1 MPAADPTTSA
11 RRDRVL
17 PLDGLR
23 TLAIALVVLYH
34 LHVPGFGSGFVGVN
48 VFFVLS
54 GYLITTLLLREHA
67 RTGRIRLGRF
77 WVRRVLRLY
86 PTLLAVVVVGV
97 ALWGVVGTYQGST
110 MTAGGAALVA
120 VTYTGNLARSFF
132 DEAQGVFAPMW
143 SLSMEEQFYLVW
155 PPLLLLGLALVAG
168 RRHARG
174 LLVGA
179 LAVLVVASSVA
190 SGLLHEVPTS
200 GSTPAVYFS
209 PVLNVGPLLLGCLL
223 SFVLDG
229 ERGRAFFA
237 GRWGTAATWTGLAG
251 VLGSL
256 AVIGSGWQQTP
267 LTFGVALPAVA
278 VASALLIG
286 GLAGRPS
293 LVARAL
299 SLGPVAWTG
308 RALSYPIYLWHV
320 LMIAL
325 IAPVLSGPVGVLAVI
340 AATVVVSVLSYRFV
354 EQPALRLKDRLE
366 PRDRGSRADAAGAG
380 RDSGA
385 STGSPALAGA
395 DARAHADLEAP
406 RDDARRAALTR
417 A

>member
-1 MPAADPTTSA
+1 MPDADPTMSA

-86 PTLLAVVVVGV
+86 PTLLVVVVVGV

-120 VTYTGNLARSFF
+120 VSYTGNLARSAFG
-132 DEAQGVFAPMW
+132 EAQGVFAPMW

-168 RRHARG
+168 RRHARA
-174 LLVGA
+174 LLVGG
-179 LAVLVVASSVA
+179 LAVLVVTSSVA
-190 SGLLHEVPTS
+190 AGLLHEVPTS

-229 ERGRAFFA
+229 ERGRAVFA
-237 GRWGTAATWTGLAG
+237 GRGGSVATWVGLAG

-256 AVIGSGWQQTP
+256 VVIRSGWQETP
-267 LTFGVALPAVA
+267 LTFAVALPAVA

-286 GLAGRPS
+286 GLAGRPT

-320 LMIAL
+320 LLIAL
-325 IAPVLSGPVGVLAVI
+325 LSPVLSGPLGIVAVI
-340 AATVVVSVLSYRFV
+340 VATVAVSALSHRFV

-366 PRDRGSRADAAGAG
+366 PRARGSRADAVAVG
-380 RDSGA
+380 RGSGA
-385 STGSPALAGA
+385 SAGSPALAGA
-395 DARAHADLEAP
+395 DATADLERS
-406 RDDARRAALTR
+406 RDEARRAALTR

>member
-1 MPAADPTTSA
+1 MPGPSSTTTA

-77 WVRRVLRLY
+77 WVRRILRLY
-86 PTLLAVVVVGV
+86 PTLLAVVVAGV
-97 ALWGVVGTYQGST
+97 ALWGVVGSYQGSS
-110 MTAGGAALVA
+110 MSAGGAALVA
-120 VTYTGNLARSFF
+120 ITYTGNLARAFF
-132 DEAQGVFAPMW
+132 DQAQGVFAPMW

-168 RRHARG
+168 RRHGRA

-190 SGLLHEVPTS
+190 AGLLHEVPTS
-200 GSTPAVYFS
+200 GSTPAIYFS

-223 SFVLDG
+223 SVVLDDP
-229 ERGRAFFA
+229 RGRAVFA
-237 GRWGTAATWTGLAG
+237 GRGGTVATWVGLAG

-256 AVIGSGWQQTP
+256 VAIRSGWQQTP
-267 LTFGVALPAVA
+267 LTFGLALPAVA

-325 IAPVLSGPVGVLAVI
+325 VGPVLSGPLGVVAVI
-340 AATVVVSVLSYRFV
+340 VATVAVSALSYRFV

-366 PRDRGSRADAAGAG
+366 PRARASRADAVAVG

-385 STGSPALAGA
+385 STRSPALAGA
-395 DARAHADLEAP
+395 DALADLDAA
-406 RDDARRAALTR
+406 RDEARRAALSR